1 MSDAVRFSSSPS
13 NASEFFDM
21 VADGAESTPTITD
34 EQAEFLNQVI

>member
-21 VADGAESTPTITD
+21 VANDAETPTITD